1 MKILLCH
8 NYYKIRAGEAVV
20 FDLEKELLEKNGN
33 QVIVYTRDNKELDSF
48 SLMEKLKS
56 FLFGF
61 YNPKTVKDIKEIIE
75 KNRPDVAHIHNV
87 FPLIS
92 PSIYRIL
99 KKNKIPIVQTFHN
112 FRFFSIDGLIF
123 NKPGKSPSAK
133 SNLLFSIFK
142 KKYKNS
148 FVYSAWY
155 AGILRFNRKVLLK
168 YIDKYIALNSFN
180 KKLFADAG
188 IPENKLVVVP
198 NPASASESFFKN
210 SPENYLLFAGRLSE
224 EKGIITFLKA
234 VENFSELPVKIIGS
248 GHLEKET
255 LRFIS
260 EKSLENVEFLGQQD
274 KTDFDKYLANALVTI
289 FPSECYENCSL
300 TVVNSIFLGTP
311 VLAANVGGITDFVI
325 ENKTGYL
332 FESGNVEELTDKLF
346 WIKNNLEEVKN
357 MRKKV
362 REYGEE
368 QFSEEKNY
376 KQLMRIFDL
385 VPPLKGY

>member
-1 MKILLCH
+1 MKILICH

-20 FDLEKELLEKNGN
+20 FDLEKNLLEKNKN
-33 QVIVYTRDNKELDSF
+33 QVLVYTRDNKELDSF
-48 SLMEKLKS
+48 SLIEKLKS

-61 YNPKTVKDIKEIIE
+61 YNPNTVKDIKEIIE

-123 NKPGKSPSAK
+123 NKPGKFPSAK
-133 SNLLFSIFK
+133 SNLIFSVFK

-155 AGILRFNRKVLLK
+155 AGILIFNKKVLLK
-168 YIDKYIALNSFN
+168 FIDKYIALNSFN
-180 KKLFADAG
+180 KRLFAEAG

-198 NPASASESFFKN
+198 NPASASKDISTDF
-210 SPENYLLFAGRLSE
+210 PEEYLLFAGRLSE
-224 EKGIITFLKA
+224 EKGVFTFLKA
-234 VENFSELPVKIIGS
+234 LESFSDLPVKIIGS
-248 GHLEKET
+248 GHLEKEV
-255 LRFIS
+255 LKFIS
-260 EKSLENVEFLGQQD
+260 EKKLKHIEVLGQQD
-274 KTDFDKYLANALVTI
+274 KTNFDKYLANALVTI

-332 FESGNVEELTDKLF
+332 FESGNVSALTDKLF
-346 WIKNNLEEVKN
+346 WIKNNLKEVKN
-357 MRKKV
+357 IRKKV
-362 REYGEE
+362 RKYGEE

-376 KQLMRIFDL
+376 KQLLRIFDF
-385 VPPLKGY
+385 

>member
-1 MKILLCH
+1 MKILICH
-8 NYYKIRAGEAVV
+8 NYYKIRAGESVV
-20 FDLEKELLEKNGN
+20 FNLEKELLEKNGN
-33 QVIVYTRDNKELDSF
+33 QVIVYIRDNKELDSF
-48 SLMEKLKS
+48 SLIEKLKS

-61 YNPKTVKDIKEIIE
+61 YNPKTVEDLKEIIE
-75 KNRPDVAHIHNV
+75 KSRPDVAHIHNV

-123 NKPGKSPSAK
+123 NKPGKFPSAK
-133 SNLLFSIFK
+133 SNLLFSLFK

-148 FVYSAWY
+148 FIYSAWY
-155 AGILRFNRKVLLK
+155 AGILIFNKKVLLK
-168 YIDKYIALNSFN
+168 FIDKYIALNSFN
-180 KKLFADAG
+180 KQLFANAG

-198 NPASASESFFKN
+198 NPASASIALCTD
-210 SPENYLLFAGRLSE
+210 SPGNYLLFAGRLSE
-224 EKGIITFLKA
+224 EKGIFTFLKA

-248 GHLEKET
+248 GHLEKEI
-255 LRFIS
+255 LKFIS
-260 EKSLENVEFLGQQD
+260 EKKLKHVEFLGQQD

-311 VLAANVGGITDFVI
+311 VLAANIGGITDFVI

-332 FESGNVEELTDKLF
+332 FESGNVEELTNKLF

-357 MRKKV
+357 IRKKV
-362 REYGEE
+362 REYGKEH
-368 QFSEEKNY
+368 FCEEKNY
-376 KQLMRIFDL
+376 KQLMRIFDF
-385 VPPLKGY
+385 